1 MKTLL
6 VKAHSFIDVITN
18 SSSELFVTKNPSSI
32 ELLSG
37 VDSRYIVIST
47 FKQFKEKNYGYDE
60 DLNDEYF
67 QKKYPDFKDEDLVAA
82 ITVDSEDY
90 DLIYNLMKALKCI
103 SEND

>member
-37 VDSRYIVIST
+37 VDSRYIDKG
-47 FKQFKEKNYGYDE
+47 FKKWNVWKKTHRRVKKKNE
-60 DLNDEYF
+60 R
-67 QKKYPDFKDEDLVAA
+67 
-82 ITVDSEDY
+82 S
-90 DLIYNLMKALKCI
+90 
-103 SEND
+103 